1 MTGKHIVPAWW
12 IHLTGRY
19 VTVSTKVGGSLLEEA
34 RRLGINVSE
43 LLRRALE
50 EEACRR
56 RLMSLEES
64 LKKMRHVLDK
74 IDVNGVVELISEDRE
89 TR

>member
-1 MTGKHIVPAWW
+1 M
-12 IHLTGRY
+12 GRY
-19 VTVSTKVGGSLLEEA
+19 VTVSTKVRRELLEEA

-50 EEACRR
+50 EEVRRR

-74 IDVNGVVELISEDRE
+74 IDVNEVVELIREDRE
-89 TR
+89 TG

>member
-1 MTGKHIVPAWW
+1 MG
-12 IHLTGRY
+12 GY
-19 VTVSTKVGGSLLEEA
+19 VTVSTKVRRELLEEA
-34 RRLGINVSE
+34 KRLGINVSE
-43 LLRRALE
+43 FLRRALE
-50 EEACRR
+50 EEVRRR

-74 IDVNGVVELISEDRE
+74 IDVNEVVELIREDRE

>member
-1 MTGKHIVPAWW
+1 MS
-12 IHLTGRY
+12 RY
-19 VTVSTKVGGSLLEEA
+19 VTVSTKIRRELLEEA
-34 RRLGINVSE
+34 KQLGINISE

-50 EEACRR
+50 EEVHRR

-64 LKKMRHVLDK
+64 LKRMHNVLDK
-74 IDVNGVVELISEDRE
+74 IDVSEVVKLIREDRE

>member
-1 MTGKHIVPAWW
+1 MG
-12 IHLTGRY
+12 GY
-19 VTVSTKVGGSLLEEA
+19 VTVSTKVRRELLEEA

-43 LLRRALE
+43 FLRRALE
-50 EEACRR
+50 EEVRRR

-74 IDVNGVVELISEDRE
+74 IDVNEVVELIREDRE
-89 TR
+89 AR